1 MISLDK
7 ISAMSLIITIVV
19 SYLLGSI
26 SPAILL
32 GKARGIDIKKEG
44 SGNAGTTNVLRVMGG
59 KAALITLTVDILK
72 GLVPVL
78 VFGHVF
84 GNTVYGY
91 IACLFAFL
99 GHVFPVY
106 YGFKGGKGVAVAFG
120 ALLGVNWKMA
130 LLCLLTVVIFT
141 LISKRMSVGS
151 IAGALS
157 AIIYT
162 IWLEPHAVVYITFM
176 ALLIVFMHRGN
187 IKRLLNHEEPP
198 LSFLDKNKKKG
209 DSK

>member
-1 MISLDK
+1 MVK
-7 ISAMSLIITIVV
+7 IIITALV

-32 GKARGIDIKKEG
+32 GRARGINIKKEG

-59 KAALITLTVDILK
+59 KAAIITLTVDILK
-72 GLVPVL
+72 GFLPAL
-78 VFGHVF
+78 IFGMVF
-84 GNTVYGY
+84 GNDVYGY
-91 IACLFAFL
+91 IACIAAFI

-120 ALLGVNWKMA
+120 GLLGVNWKIA
-130 LLCLLTVVIFT
+130 LLCLATVVVFT

-151 IAGALS
+151 IAGAAS
-157 AIIYT
+157 AIIYALLLEKAFLPYVT
-162 IWLEPHAVVYITFM
+162 IM
-176 ALLIVFMHRGN
+176 ALLIIFMHRGN

-198 LSFLDKNKKKG
+198 LSFLDKSKKKG
-209 DSK
+209 EQGK

>member
-1 MISLDK
+1 MVK
-7 ISAMSLIITIVV
+7 FIITMAV

-59 KAALITLTVDILK
+59 KAAIITLTVDILK
-72 GLVPVL
+72 GLLPAL
-78 VFGHVF
+78 IFGHVF
-84 GNTVYGY
+84 GDPVYGY
-91 IACLFAFL
+91 LACLLAFI

-120 ALLGVNWKMA
+120 GLLGVNWKIA
-130 LLCLLTVVIFT
+130 LLCLLTVVVLT

-151 IAGALS
+151 IAGAIS
-157 AIIYT
+157 AVPYT
-162 IWLEPHAVVYITFM
+162 IWLEPKAIPYIAVM

-187 IKRLLNHEEPP
+187 IKRLINHEEPP
-198 LSFLDKNKKKG
+198 LGFLDKNKKK
-209 DSK
+209 KEENN

>member
-1 MISLDK
+1 MVK
-7 ISAMSLIITIVV
+7 ILVTIIV

-72 GLVPVL
+72 GFLPAL
-78 VFGHVF
+78 IFAMGFGDDKL
-84 GNTVYGY
+84 GY
-91 IACLFAFL
+91 IACLAAFI

-120 ALLGVNWKMA
+120 GLLGVNWKIA

-151 IAGALS
+151 IAGAAS
-157 AIIYT
+157 AIIYAAV
-162 IWLEPHAVVYITFM
+162 LEKAFLPYVIVM
-176 ALLIVFMHRGN
+176 AGLIIFMHRGN
-187 IKRLLNHEEPP
+187 IKRLLNHEEPT
-198 LSFLDKNKKKG
+198 LSFLDKKKKEEG
-209 DSK
+209 K

>member
-1 MISLDK
+1 MVK
-7 ISAMSLIITIVV
+7 ILVTIIV

-72 GLVPVL
+72 GFLPAL
-78 VFGHVF
+78 IFAMGFGDDKL
-84 GNTVYGY
+84 GY
-91 IACLFAFL
+91 IACLAAFI

-120 ALLGVNWKMA
+120 GLLGVNWKIA

-151 IAGALS
+151 
-157 AIIYT
+157 
-162 IWLEPHAVVYITFM
+162 LEQPAPSYM
-176 ALLIVFMHRGN
+176 
-187 IKRLLNHEEPP
+187 P
-198 LSFLDKNKKKG
+198 LFLRRHFYLT
-209 DSK
+209 SS

>member
-1 MISLDK
+1 MVK
-7 ISAMSLIITIVV
+7 IVITLIV

-59 KAALITLTVDILK
+59 KAAIITLTVDILK
-72 GLVPVL
+72 GLLPAL
-78 VFGHVF
+78 IFGHVF
-84 GNTVYGY
+84 GDPVYGY
-91 IACLFAFL
+91 LACLLAFI

-120 ALLGVNWKMA
+120 GLLGVNWKIA
-130 LLCLLTVVIFT
+130 LLCLLTVVVLT

-151 IAGALS
+151 IAGAIS
-157 AIIYT
+157 AVPYT
-162 IWLEPHAVVYITFM
+162 IWLEPKAIPYIAVM

-187 IKRLLNHEEPP
+187 IKRLINHEEPP
-198 LSFLDKNKKKG
+198 LGFLDKNKKK
-209 DSK
+209 KEEKN

>member
-1 MISLDK
+1 LVK
-7 ISAMSLIITIVV
+7 IVITLIV

-59 KAALITLTVDILK
+59 KAAIITLTVDILK
-72 GLVPVL
+72 GLLPAL
-78 VFGHVF
+78 IFGHVF
-84 GNTVYGY
+84 GDPVYGY
-91 IACLFAFL
+91 LACLCAFI

-120 ALLGVNWKMA
+120 GLLGVNWKIA
-130 LLCLLTVVIFT
+130 LLCLLTVVVLT

-151 IAGALS
+151 IAGAIS
-157 AIIYT
+157 AVPYT
-162 IWLEPHAVVYITFM
+162 IWLEPKAIPYIAVM

-187 IKRLLNHEEPP
+187 IKRLINHEEPP
-198 LSFLDKNKKKG
+198 LGFLDKNKKK
-209 DSK
+209 KEEKN

>member
-1 MISLDK
+1 MTSLVK
-7 ISAMSLIITIVV
+7 IIITALV
-19 SYLLGSI
+19 SYLIGSI

-59 KAALITLTVDILK
+59 KAALITLTVDVLK
-72 GLVPVL
+72 GFLPAVIFAS
-78 VFGHVF
+78 VFG
-84 GNTVYGY
+84 GSTLGY
-91 IACLFAFL
+91 IACLAAFF

-120 ALLGVNWKMA
+120 GLLGVNWKIA

-151 IAGALS
+151 IAGAAS

-162 IWLEPHAVVYITFM
+162 LIFEKGFILYVIIM
-176 ALLIVFMHRGN
+176 AGTIIYMHRGN
-187 IKRLLNHEEPP
+187 IKRLLNHEEPT
-198 LSFLDKNKKKG
+198 LSFLDKKKG
-209 DSK
+209 AGSK